1 MLLAETPLA
10 RHNLFS
16 SQDREEAQARVA
28 AVFCPHRLDL
38 APRASL
44 VVEHNHIAL
53 DTMSVNYLAYGGDVS
68 IDPEMFEEFYLL
80 QIPLAGRA
88 VVRVEDSRFVVGTHT
103 ASITNPS
110 DTLSMRW
117 SADCGKLIIRIDR
130 AAINRHV
137 AALLDRPVTREVRFR
152 PCIDAAGPASTVLR
166 TARFMMDELQ
176 YGGPPS
182 LLLRRQMEQMIVAS
196 LVERQPHTYSDEL
209 SRAVSRAA
217 PRHVRRAEDF
227 IVAHAHDPITIED
240 ICDASGAS
248 ARSLYKGFRDFRDT
262 SPMEHLRNV
271 RMERAHEALT
281 APTPSDTVTSIATRW
296 GFFQFG
302 RFAGRY
308 RELYG
313 EPPST
318 TLRRARE
325 RIGAAS

>member
-1 MLLAETPLA
+1 MLLAQTPLA

-16 SQDREEAQARVA
+16 SSDREDAQARVA
-28 AVFCPHRLDL
+28 AVFCPHRLGL
-38 APRASL
+38 APRTAL
-44 VVEHNHIAL
+44 VVEHNHVAL
-53 DTMSVNYLAYGGDVS
+53 DSMSVNYLAYGGDVS

-80 QIPLAGRA
+80 QIPLAGHA
-88 VVRVEDSRFVVGTHT
+88 VVRVEGTRFVAGTHT

-117 SADCGKLIIRIDR
+117 SADCGKLIVRIDG
-130 AAINRHV
+130 AAIDRHV

-152 PCIDAAGPASTVLR
+152 PCIDGAGPASTVLR
-166 TARFMMDELQ
+166 TARFVMDELQ
-176 YGGPPS
+176 YGGLPS
-182 LLLRRQMEQMIVAS
+182 PLMRRQMEQMIVSS

-209 SRAVSRAA
+209 FRAVSRAA

-240 ICDASGAS
+240 ICAASGAS

-271 RMERAHEALT
+271 RMERAHETLC
-281 APTPSDTVTSIATRW
+281 APEPADTVTSIATRW

-313 EPPST
+313 EPPSV

-325 RIGAAS
+325 HAGVQ